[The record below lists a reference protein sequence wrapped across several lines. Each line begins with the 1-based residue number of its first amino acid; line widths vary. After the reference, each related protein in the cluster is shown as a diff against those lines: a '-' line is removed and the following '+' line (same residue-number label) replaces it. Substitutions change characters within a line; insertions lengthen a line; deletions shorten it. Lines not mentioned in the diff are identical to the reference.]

1 MNMDKL
7 KQGQIDQT
15 NSIKDINSKLEVIH
29 REVTR
34 IRERSNQEH
43 LDLILLNTRKDLAN
57 SMAVYVTEDIETDL
71 ERGMVSECHLKE
83 TCKQTF
89 TDFLD
94 RNVDIIKQVQ
104 DMDKKTMD
112 ENYSKLDEMKNEAP
126 YEKCR
131 FCIHEVSSLFMK
143 QLKLIES
150 LKLYE
155 SPEFE
160 ETDLNPFSEE
170 LIVKDVLEPLSN
182 KQRLQIL
189 QSMATETKTYSELS
203 EVTGLRGGNLLFHIQ
218 KLQDGGLIFQR
229 HERGDY
235 MVTKKGF
242 AMLNALKNMN
252 KFLENEL

>member
-1 MNMDKL
+1 MDKL
-7 KQGQIDQT
+7 NQGQLDQI
-15 NSIKDINSKLEVIH
+15 SSFKDINSKLDVIQ
-29 REVTR
+29 REVKK

-43 LDLILLNTRKDLAN
+43 LDLILLNTRMDLAN
-57 SMAVYVTEDIETDL
+57 SMAVYVSEDIETDL
-71 ERGMVSECHLKE
+71 ERGMVPECHEKE

-89 TDFLD
+89 KDFLD
-94 RNVDIIKQVQ
+94 LNVEIIKQVKN
-104 DMDKKTMD
+104 MDKEAVD
-112 ENYSKLDEMKNEAP
+112 WNHSKLDEMRTEAP

-131 FCIHEVSSLFMK
+131 SCIDEVSSLLKK

-150 LKLYE
+150 LELYK
-155 SPEFE
+155 STEFE
-160 ETDLNPFSEE
+160 VSDLPPFSEE

-189 QSMATETKTYSELS
+189 QSMASETKTYSELS

-235 MVTKKGF
+235 MVTKKGY
-242 AMLNALKNMN
+242 AMLNALKNMQ
-252 KFLENEL
+252 KLLENGL

>member
-1 MNMDKL
+1 MDKQNL
-7 KQGQIDQT
+7 GQMDQT
-15 NSIKDINSKLEVIH
+15 NSFKDINSKLDVIH

-43 LDLILLNTRKDLAN
+43 LDLILMNTRKDLAS
-57 SMAVYVTEDIETDL
+57 SMAVYVAEDIETDL

-94 RNVDIIKQVQ
+94 RNVEIIKQVQ
-104 DMDKKTMD
+104 DMDKDTIDK
-112 ENYSKLDEMKNEAP
+112 NSSKLDEMKNEAP

-131 FCIHEVSSLFMK
+131 FCIDEVSSLLKK

-150 LKLYE
+150 LELYKGTE
-155 SPEFE
+155 YEQ
-160 ETDLNPFSEE
+160 TDLTPFSEE
-170 LIVKDVLEPLSN
+170 FIVKDVLEPLSN

-189 QSMATETKTYSELS
+189 QSMASETKTYSELS

-235 MVTKKGF
+235 MVTKKGY
-242 AMLNALKNMN
+242 AMLNALKNMQ
-252 KFLENEL
+252 KLLENEL